1 MLVKAEFEYNLDFRS
16 NLEFIG
22 NMETKE
28 QTKYYHED
36 VIREVYKMRL
46 STEQLAWSL
55 SNLRHLK
62 IVL

>member
-1 MLVKAEFEYNLDFRS
+1 MLVKAEFEYNLDFKS

-22 NMETKE
+22 NTGTKE

-36 VIREVYKMRL
+36 VIREIYNMRL

-55 SNLRHLK
+55 CQ
-62 IVL
+62 IYVT

>member
-16 NLEFIG
+16 KLEFIG
-22 NMETKE
+22 NMQTKE

-36 VIREVYKMRL
+36 VIREVYEMRL

-55 SNLRHLK
+55 CQ
-62 IVL
+62 IYVT